1 MFYLY
6 GIARMKP
13 GLSLGVPGI
22 GGAAVQMLRW
32 RGITVAASPI
42 ETWDVPEIETNLW
55 CHEHVI
61 EAVMAQI
68 AVIPLRFGTIVADL
82 AACRQLLSRHY
93 RQLTARLTLVSDR
106 VEFGLRLSGESTGEA
121 AVQAEEPLAP
131 LGPGTAYLRAL
142 AKTSSAW
149 PVALDAALCGALEPW
164 AVASVLW
171 PRDTPSSDLRASFL
185 VERPGIEAFRREVAG
200 FQNDRQDLL
209 VSCTGP
215 WPPYSFVDDAF
226 SELKDRKANR

>member
-1 MFYLY
+1 
-6 GIARMKP
+6 MKP

-42 ETWDVPEIETNLW
+42 ETWDVPAIETNLW

-61 EAVMAQI
+61 EAVMAQVT
-68 AVIPLRFGTIVADL
+68 VIPLRFGTIVVDL

-106 VEFGLRLSGESTGEA
+106 VEFALRLSGESTGEA
-121 AVQAEEPLAP
+121 AIQAKELLAP

-149 PVALDAALCGALEPW
+149 PVALDAALRGALEPW
-164 AVASVLW
+164 AVSRVLW
-171 PRDTPSSDLRASFL
+171 PCGAPSSDLRASFL

-200 FQNDRQDLL
+200 FQNDRHDLL

>member
-1 MFYLY
+1 
-6 GIARMKP
+6 MKP

-42 ETWDVPEIETNLW
+42 ETWDVPAIETNLW

-61 EAVMAQI
+61 EAVMAQVT
-68 AVIPLRFGTIVADL
+68 VIPLRFGTIVVDL

-106 VEFGLRLSGESTGEA
+106 VEFALRLSGESTGEA
-121 AVQAEEPLAP
+121 AIQAKELLAP

-149 PVALDAALCGALEPW
+149 PVALDAALRGALEPW
-164 AVASVLW
+164 AVSRVLW
-171 PRDTPSSDLRASFL
+171 PRGAPSSDLRASFL

-200 FQNDRQDLL
+200 FQNDRHDLL